1 MRGAYRQGS
10 GLYFFSLKKK
20 TRKRFMVVHFPA
32 HDAQKKYPRGDY
44 MNVKKV
50 VLAYS
55 GGLDTSII
63 VKWLI
68 ETYGCEVIAFVADIG
83 QEEEL
88 NGLEEKAKKT
98 GASKCYIEDMTHE
111 FVTEYVFRAIKAN
124 AVYENRYLMGTSL
137 ARPIIAKRQVEIALK
152 EGADAVCHGATG
164 KGNDQVRFEMT
175 YMALAPELS
184 IIAPWRI
191 WDLDSRSKLFDYAKK
206 HGIPVPITKDKPY
219 SMDRNIMHISYEGG
233 ILEDPYSEPD
243 ESMFLLTK
251 SPEKAP
257 DKPTYMEIGFE
268 KGIPVSLDGGKVR
281 PVELMKKLNKTA
293 GENGIGRIDIVENRL
308 VGIKSRGVYET
319 PAGTILH
326 IAHRDLES
334 ICLDRE
340 TQHLKDRIAHEYAEI
355 VYYGLWF
362 TTKRESLDAFIDST
376 QSNVTGTVRVKLYK
390 GNCTVVGRKSP
401 VTLYEPDI
409 ATFDA
414 SVLYDQKDATGFLRI
429 YGLPLRVEALLKK
442 KR

>member
-1 MRGAYRQGS
+1 
-10 GLYFFSLKKK
+10 
-20 TRKRFMVVHFPA
+20 
-32 HDAQKKYPRGDY
+32 

-68 ETYGCEVIAFVADIG
+68 DTYNCEVVCFAGDVG

-88 NGLEEKAKKT
+88 DGLEEKAIKT
-98 GASKCYIEDMTHE
+98 GASKCYIEDLTE
-111 FVTEYVFRAIKAN
+111 DFVKDYVFQAVKAN
-124 AVYENRYLMGTSL
+124 AIYEDRYLLGTSL
-137 ARPIIAKRQVEIALK
+137 ARPIIAQKQVEIALK

-175 YMALAPELS
+175 FKALAPQLK

-191 WDLDSRSKLFDYAKK
+191 WDLDSRTKLFDYAEK
-206 HGIPVPITKDKPY
+206 HGIPVPVTKSKPY
-219 SMDRNIMHISYEGG
+219 SMDRNILHISYEGG
-233 ILEDPYSEPD
+233 VLEDPFFEPD
-243 ESMFLLTK
+243 ESMFLLTR

-257 DKPTYMEIGFE
+257 DKATYVEIDFE
-268 KGIPVSLDGGKVR
+268 QGVPVGLDGKKLG
-281 PVELMKKLNKTA
+281 PVQLMKTLNRLA
-293 GENGIGRIDIVENRL
+293 GENGVGRIDIVENRL

-319 PAGTILH
+319 PAGTILLK
-326 IAHRDLES
+326 AHRDLES
-334 ICLDRE
+334 ITLDRE
-340 TQHLKDRIAHEYAEI
+340 TQHLKDRLAGEYATL

-362 TTKRESLDAFIDST
+362 TRKRESLDAFINET
-376 QSNVTGTVRVKLYK
+376 QKNVTGTVRMKLYK
-390 GNCTVVGRKSP
+390 GNSIVVGRKSP

-414 SVLYDQKDATGFLRI
+414 SELYDQKDASGFMNI
-429 YGLPLRVEALLKK
+429 FGLPLKVEALLKN
-442 KR
+442 KRK